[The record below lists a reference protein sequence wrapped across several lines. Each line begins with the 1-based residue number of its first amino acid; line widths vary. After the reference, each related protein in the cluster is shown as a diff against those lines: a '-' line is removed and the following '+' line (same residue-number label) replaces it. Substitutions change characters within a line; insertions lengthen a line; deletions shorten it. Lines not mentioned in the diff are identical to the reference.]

1 MNVIVAKMTRNNKT
15 PLNPFL
21 LAGYLSLEYFC
32 DREQETAK
40 LASALKNGRNVTLT
54 SPRRMGKTGLIL
66 HLFNRLEQEGIAC
79 YYVDLYQTDSLAS
92 LVEQLGNAVLGTLD
106 STEKKIVKKVGE
118 FFKSLRPTINIDPQ
132 TGEPGFTVNVQPL
145 QAEYSFQEILNYME
159 QADKPCIVAFDE
171 FQTITEYADK
181 KVEALLRSYIQR
193 LNNVHF
199 IFSGSQRHILI
210 NMFASAT
217 RPFYQSTQMMP
228 LGIIDEDQY
237 FQFANRHLCKNGQSI
252 DEESFSYLYHVLHG
266 HTWYIQSM
274 LNRIYEYKTA
284 SINKE
289 TINKILSEIVEENE
303 ATYQTFLRLIT
314 PAQGKLIR
322 AIARQGEV
330 NEPTGQAFISKYNLG
345 ASSTVRSA
353 TKALVEKEMLLEDN
367 GTYQVYDRYF
377 GIWLRQHSL

>member
-1 MNVIVAKMTRNNKT
+1 MTRINKT

-21 LAGYLSLEYFC
+21 LAGYLSPGYFC

-210 NMFASAT
+210 NMFASAS
-217 RPFYQSTQMMP
+217 RPFYQSTQLMELNP
-228 LGIIDEDQY
+228 LHEEIYYD
-237 FQFANRHLCKNGQSI
+237 FANNFFEAKKGSI
-252 DEESFSYLYHVLHG
+252 DKEVFHSLYQRFDGYTWYLQAVLHRLYEQEKHVNTESQLSDAILFQINTLSSHYQTLTTFLTDNQLSLLKAIALAG
-266 HTWYIQSM
+266 VVSQPQSM
-274 LNRIYEYKTA
+274 DFIQHYSLPTA
-284 SINKE
+284 SSVKSALE
-289 TINKILSEIVEENE
+289 VLADKDLV
-303 ATYQTFLRLIT
+303 YRT
-314 PAQGKLIR
+314 PEGYI
-322 AIARQGEV
+322 
-330 NEPTGQAFISKYNLG
+330 
-345 ASSTVRSA
+345 
-353 TKALVEKEMLLEDN
+353 
-367 GTYQVYDRYF
+367 VYDRF
-377 GIWLRQHSL
+377 MGLWLCRI